1 MLKKLKQPSAMSP
14 FELAQV
20 TSHCNTIY
28 DVDVKTGGDLS
39 LDAFARRAIFAVF
52 RDKI

>member
-1 MLKKLKQPSAMSP
+1 MSP

-20 TSHCNTIY
+20 TSPCNKIY
-28 DVDVKTGGDLS
+28 DVNMKTGGDLS
-39 LDAFARRAIFAVF
+39 LDTFAREATFAVF